1 MMLQPI
7 AFMVMPFGSKPVV
20 MDRPDANIPATVN
33 FDLLWERVYEPALVQ
48 LGYEAVRADYDLGS
62 LIINDMIQRLA
73 AADLV
78 LADVTLPNANVYYE
92 IGVRHAAK
100 GRGCVLVAADWSKPT
115 FDVEQMR
122 QSRFPLPD
130 GQIPEAYADEAVKT
144 LVGLIRPRIEGTSP
158 VFDAVPGYPDNIDEK
173 LLPSFRSAVA
183 KLASFDAEV
192 RAVSHLPE
200 GDRPQAARD
209 IVARQF
215 NQPVVRDAIAVR
227 LSWLLRETATKPDDW
242 QFLLDYIDRLP
253 DHLAAR
259 ADVLERRAF
268 ALGKKGEF
276 AAAAGLLEELIAS
289 HGATSERYGLLGG
302 RYKDL
307 MRVAHLSSDRQR
319 YLNMSIES
327 YDKGMRLD
335 LNDYYPASNL
345 PRLYRQRRGRDDLL
359 RADEAAV
366 IATEG
371 CRRAIALGLDN
382 EWTRA
387 TLLGMAFYRGDV
399 TAARKLK
406 KQVEMDGPN
415 AWKLESTLKDL
426 RGDIEQHTD
435 PKVRGALTVIVKQLE
450 VLQSQVAATARLA
463 EPGERSRH

>member
-7 AFMVMPFGSKPVV
+7 AFMVMPFGSKPTVV
-20 MDRPDANIPATVN
+20 DRPDANIPATVN

-48 LGYEAVRADYDLGS
+48 LGYEAVRADFDLGS
-62 LIINDMIQRLA
+62 LVIKDMIQRLS

-92 IGVRHAAK
+92 VGVRHAAK
-100 GRGCVLVAADWSKPT
+100 PRGCVLVAADWSKPP

-130 GQIPEAYADEAVKT
+130 GQIPETYAEQAVKT
-144 LVGLIRPRIEGTSP
+144 LVGLIRPRIDGVSP
-158 VFDAVPGYPDNIDEK
+158 VFDAVPGYPDKIDER
-173 LLPSFRSAVA
+173 LLPSFRTAVA
-183 KLASFDAEV
+183 KLASFDSEV

-200 GDRPQAARD
+200 ADRPQAARD

-215 NQPVVRDAIAVR
+215 NQPVVRDAVAVR
-227 LSWLLRETATKPDDW
+227 LSSLLLETATKPDDW

-253 DHLAAR
+253 VHLAAR
-259 ADVLERRAF
+259 ADVLERRAL
-268 ALGKKGEF
+268 ALGKKGKY
-276 AAAAGLLEELIAS
+276 AAAAGSLEELIAS

-307 MRVAHLSSDRQR
+307 MRVAHLPSERQR
-319 YLNMSIES
+319 YLNKSIEC

-371 CRRAIALGLDN
+371 CRRAIALGRDN

-406 KQVEMDGPN
+406 KQVEIDGPN

-426 RGDIEQHTD
+426 RGDIEQHAD
-435 PKVRGALTVIVKQLE
+435 PKVRGALTIIVSQLA
-450 VLQSQVAATARLA
+450 VLQSKVADGRAVR
-463 EPGERSRH
+463 